1 MTTNTI
7 MEWLGV
13 GNRILAAARKDGNG
27 VKMMVYIA
35 ALWAPYFDTRPA
47 PVYLTIGGKN
57 VVYCR
62 HCVEGE
68 GEGEGEELG
77 DNNTNP
83 TSFETFK
90 TSATTTT
97 TQGSAPKSSP

>member
-47 PVYLTIGGKN
+47 PEYLTIGGKN

-62 HCVEGE
+62 HCVE

-90 TSATTTT
+90 TSATATT
-97 TQGSAPKSSP
+97 TQGCAPKSSP

>member
-47 PVYLTIGGKN
+47 PEYLTIGGKN
-57 VVYCR
+57 IVYCR
-62 HCVEGE
+62 HCVE

-90 TSATTTT
+90 TSATATT
-97 TQGSAPKSSP
+97 TQGCAPKSSP

>member
-47 PVYLTIGGKN
+47 PEYRTIGGKN
-57 VVYCR
+57 IVYCR
-62 HCVEGE
+62 HCVE

-90 TSATTTT
+90 TSATATT
-97 TQGSAPKSSP
+97 TQGCAPKSSP